1 MTSHRGGPEDR
12 PHRWRSA
19 AVGVG
24 LTGLVA
30 ASFVSC
36 EDNPDHRAICTD
48 PQTQQRVDD
57 DLCDDSDDDYHGHGG
72 GFYWYYL
79 RAGSNA
85 PAVGDRYSTSGGTYD
100 SSSVSGSVKRG
111 GVDTHGGSI
120 KRGGF
125 GGVHFSGS

>member
-1 MTSHRGGPEDR
+1 MTSHKGDRGDQPI
-12 PHRWRSA
+12 RWRSV

-36 EDNPDHRAICTD
+36 EDNPDHRAVCAD

-57 DLCDDSDDDYHGHGG
+57 DLCDDSDDDYAGHGG
-72 GFYWYYL
+72 GYYWYYF

-85 PAVGDRYSTSGGTYD
+85 PAVGERYSTSGGTFD
-100 SSSVSGSVKRG
+100 SSSLSGEVKRG
-111 GVDTHGGSI
+111 GVDAAGGTI

-125 GGVHFSGS
+125 GGVHLSGS